1 MMNEIIIMKKILNAL
16 LPVGK
21 PTFSQIM
28 LVGSGAFFITHDV
41 PAIFTWFNVSIWLY
55 EYSSLKV
62 TKAPIGTRTFSLSN

>member
-1 MMNEIIIMKKILNAL
+1 MNEMQMMMKETVRIKTNLIVL

-41 PAIFTWFNVSIWLY
+41 PAIFT
-55 EYSSLKV
+55 
-62 TKAPIGTRTFSLSN
+62 